1 MSRAMT
7 PTPRGDFGVVPQPG
21 GLSVS
26 PPIPQFNSPPRP
38 AAAAGLLLCLPAMIA
53 DRLSLIIPPV
63 PSCAKHVRPGSG
75 AAWPGVTG
83 NQSGYPSPTA
93 KPCRNGQTERSW
105 CPQRSLLRGQLSAA
119 GPAERPR
126 TVLTEE
132 TRPEAFPSD
141 GKAGCR
147 V

>member
-7 PTPRGDFGVVPQPG
+7 PTSRGVFGVVPQSG

-26 PPIPQFNSPPRP
+26 PPIPQFDSPPRP
-38 AAAAGLLLCLPAMIA
+38 ASAAGLLLCLPAMIA

-75 AAWPGVTG
+75 TAWFGVTG
-83 NQSGYPSPTA
+83 NPSGYPSPSSS
-93 KPCRNGQTERSW
+93 PCRNRQTERSW
-105 CPQRSLLRGQLSAA
+105 CPPRGLLRGKPSAA
-119 GPAERPR
+119 GLGKRPR

-132 TRPEAFPSD
+132 KRPEAFPND